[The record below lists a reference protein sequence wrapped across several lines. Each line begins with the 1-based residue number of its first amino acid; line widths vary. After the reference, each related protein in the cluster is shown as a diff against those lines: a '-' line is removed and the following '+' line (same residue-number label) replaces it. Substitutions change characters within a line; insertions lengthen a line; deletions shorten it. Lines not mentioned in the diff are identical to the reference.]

1 NRIQETVIAHS
12 RLKIPAFFTTEC
24 SHGHMALGGTI
35 LPTALAMGCSW
46 DPQLYQEVA
55 RSVAEETLLSGEH
68 LALLSCLDVAR
79 DPRWGRTEEC
89 FGEDPC
95 LTAAMARA
103 ATLGTQSGAWEPQH
117 AEKRRIAVVL
127 KHLAGQGDP
136 AGGHNAAAAAIG
148 AREFREIHLPPVK
161 AGCLAGAQSFMA
173 AYNEIDG
180 VPCCANRE
188 LLQTLIRDAWGFDG
202 VVMADGFALDNLQEM
217 TGSFAEAGVLGIKAG
232 VDLGLWDNAYRTLE
246 DSIEA
251 GRLSPTTLDR
261 AVARV
266 LRLKFQLGLFDQ
278 PYLKENAEALHAA
291 RQRTQQLNLQLARE
305 SLVLLRNDGDVLP
318 FGKDVRRVAV
328 IGPAADNVYAQ
339 LGDYSPPQQPDETT
353 TILAGIRRLL
363 GPSVEVDYALGC
375 SHRGDDGSG
384 IADAVA
390 MADRADAVVVAVG
403 GSSNRYV
410 GTKYLATGAADVASG
425 TREMDCGEGVDLASL
440 ELGGRQRELV
450 QALQATG
457 RPLAVVLIQGRPHA
471 IPWIAEHCPAILCA
485 WYPGQQGGL
494 AVAETLFGD
503 ANPSGRL
510 AISIPRTVSQ
520 LPAYY
525 NHKRRGEATYYD
537 MPGSAQFPF
546 GFGLSYT

>member
-1 NRIQETVIAHS
+1 
-12 RLKIPAFFTTEC
+12 
-24 SHGHMALGGTI
+24 M
-35 LPTALAMGCSW
+35 
-46 DPQLYQEVA
+46 
-55 RSVAEETLLSGEH
+55 
-68 LALLSCLDVAR
+68 
-79 DPRWGRTEEC
+79 
-89 FGEDPC
+89 
-95 LTAAMARA
+95 
-103 ATLGTQSGAWEPQH
+103 
-117 AEKRRIAVVL
+117 
-127 KHLAGQGDP
+127 
-136 AGGHNAAAAAIG
+136 
-148 AREFREIHLPPVK
+148 
-161 AGCLAGAQSFMA
+161 
-173 AYNEIDG
+173 
-180 VPCCANRE
+180 
-188 LLQTLIRDAWGFDG
+188 
-202 VVMADGFALDNLQEM
+202 
-217 TGSFAEAGVLGIKAG
+217 
-232 VDLGLWDNAYRTLE
+232 
-246 DSIEA
+246 
-251 GRLSPTTLDR
+251 
-261 AVARV
+261 
-266 LRLKFQLGLFDQ
+266 
-278 PYLKENAEALHAA
+278 
-291 RQRTQQLNLQLARE
+291 
-305 SLVLLRNDGDVLP
+305 LP

-546 GFGLSYT
+546 GFGLSYTRFELSNLQLSTSDASAESLNAGGVVTATVDVANIGERAGAETVQLYLHGRVSSITRRVRELKAFAKVELEPGAARSITLTLDRDALAVWNSDMHFDVEAGSQEVLVQSGDGATLKAMLNIH